1 MNLKLNLVFFMPV
14 IRAAIE
20 FGSGGVRF
28 AIGETDF
35 NQTKIEALY
44 EQRYC
49 EIPFMETVNK
59 KGIIDDEVAAIAID
73 KLKEFKV
80 LLDGYNP
87 KTIVAVATE
96 AFRVANNKADLLR
109 IFSEAL
115 GVQVHLID
123 QKKEGE
129 IGFLTFARLA
139 QSAGCPSPLVS
150 WDTGKGS
157 EQLTFL
163 DAEGKMTVYKTSIG
177 YAIAADQIFAKEIRK
192 IDPRKSYNPIS
203 QKELDL
209 LISILKERLPEAS
222 IPLKEV
228 VSKGSVIRLYTTPLF
243 PTLFGV
249 DKKPRVALEQIKE
262 IISRLV
268 DKDDEAI
275 EKEFKAKLPFLG
287 HLPIYIAMLQATMER
302 IGIPEIHYVNNP
314 SQSGNTQGMLL
325 SPDLIQD

>member
-1 MNLKLNLVFFMPV
+1 MTV

-35 NQTKIEALY
+35 AQKKIEALY
-44 EQRYC
+44 EQHYC

-59 KGIIDDEVAAIAID
+59 KGIIDGEVTALALD
-73 KLKEFKV
+73 KLKEFKE
-80 LLDGYNP
+80 LLDRYKP

-96 AFRVANNKADLLR
+96 AFRVANNKTDLLK
-109 IFSEAL
+109 IFSETL
-115 GVQVHLID
+115 GVQVQLID

-129 IGFLTFARLA
+129 IGFLTFAHLA
-139 QSAGCPSPLVS
+139 QSAGCPLPLVS

-157 EQLTFL
+157 EQLSFL
-163 DAEGKMTVYKTSIG
+163 DAEGKMIVHKTSIG

-192 IDPRKSYNPIS
+192 IDPQKSYNPIS
-203 QKELDL
+203 QNELDL
-209 LISILKERLPEAS
+209 LISTLKKRFPEVS
-222 IPLKEV
+222 IPLKEA

-249 DKKPRVALEQIKE
+249 DKKPRVALEQVKE
-262 IISRLV
+262 ILSRLV
-268 DKDDEAI
+268 DKDDAAI

-287 HLPIYIAMLQATMER
+287 HLPIYISMLQATMEH
-302 IGIPEIHYVNNP
+302 IGIPEIHYVNSP
-314 SQSGNTQGMLL
+314 SPSGNTQGMLI
-325 SPDLIQD
+325 SPDLTQDFEVNFH